1 MPPARLDCWGLRYQC
16 DWSADINSKSPSE
29 TSSPNLQASAAASL
43 LFPQNAPSS
52 PQATNGRPRP
62 MPVLWRQGFSHP
74 PLFLKNQWLPEPR
87 ACMRQPLWLP
97 ERAWHGATSGNS
109 QGHWWEMSMI
119 HNIYIYMRI
128 YNIWFP
134 AIMASWHHG
143 IRTSF
148 GKSRLP
154 IPGSAG

>member
-1 MPPARLDCWGLRYQC
+1 MGIGSGYIYIHIHINC

-29 TSSPNLQASAAASL
+29 ASSPSSCSGLAAFST
-43 LFPQNAPSS
+43 NAPSS

-119 HNIYIYMRI
+119 HTPKTSKFCAFSS
-128 YNIWFP
+128 FP
-134 AIMASWHHG
+134 Q
-143 IRTSF
+143 
-148 GKSRLP
+148 
-154 IPGSAG
+154 